1 VVVSEGRAGE
11 RGDANA
17 AKADEESSSGARLA
31 ALAGLIALAVLAYL
45 VLFKPEPY
53 KVTAEFAN
61 AAQVVKGNEVVV
73 GGTKVGSVDA
83 VELGPSGAALITFT
97 VSDDFAPLHRGT
109 VATIRSPSLSQ
120 IAGRQ
125 IQLTLPAD
133 SQAGDEI
140 PSGGKLDQS
149 ETVSAVDLDQLFNT
163 LSPKTIKDFKHV
175 IQGFELSYEGVGE
188 QANKGLHY
196 LNPFL
201 STSRRLFAELTY
213 DEQAFRS
220 LIVDTSK
227 LSGALAER
235 SSDISGLVGNLDRM
249 MTAIG
254 DRKERLALAVSELP
268 DFMRRANTTFVN
280 LRAALDDVTPL
291 VEASKPAA
299 EQLRPFLAEL
309 RQAAAD
315 AVPTVT
321 DLDAIVKRPGA
332 ANDLVDLNHLQ
343 PQLTDVAVGSGSP
356 DCGAEAEKD
365 FASAADGD
373 FTQGSLGES
382 VCSLANSLPQLS
394 QLRAY
399 TPELVG
405 WFDGFS
411 SHSGYTD
418 ANGGLA
424 RVHTI
429 FNTFTISE
437 ASNLPIV
444 SNPPLPISDP
454 ARADIITSGA
464 TQKCPGGNERP
475 LGAADPADD
484 SVPFTDGGA
493 LTDNT
498 VGSCNPDDVQP
509 GP

>member
-1 VVVSEGRAGE
+1 MLV
-11 RGDANA
+11 
-17 AKADEESSSGARLA
+17 
-31 ALAGLIALAVLAYL
+31 ALALFAWL

-53 KVTAEFAN
+53 RVTAAFAN
-61 AAQVVKGNEVVV
+61 AGQVVKGNEVVV
-73 GGTKVGSVDA
+73 GGAKAGTVES
-83 VELGPSGAALITFT
+83 VELGPEGQALVTFT
-97 VSDDFAPLHRGT
+97 VSEQYAPLSRGT
-109 VATIRSPSLSQ
+109 TATIRSPSLSQ

-133 SQAGDEI
+133 AEAGEEI
-140 PSGGKLDQS
+140 ESGETLSQS
-149 ETVSAVDLDQLFNT
+149 ETVSTVDLDQLFNT

-175 IQGFELSYEGVGE
+175 IQGFEASYAGVGE
-188 QANKGLHY
+188 QANKGAKY

-235 SSDISGLVGNLDRM
+235 STDISGLVGNLNQM
-249 MTAIG
+249 MNAIG
-254 DRKERLALAVSELP
+254 DRKQALATAVSQLP
-268 DFMRRANTTFVN
+268 SFMRRANTTFVN

-299 EQLRPFLAEL
+299 AEL
-309 RQAAAD
+309 QTFLPELRAAAAD
-315 AVPTVT
+315 AVPTIR
-321 DLDAIVKRPGA
+321 DLDAIVKRSGA
-332 ANDLVDLNHLQ
+332 ANDLVDLNTIQ
-343 PQLTDVAVGSGSP
+343 PRLTGVAVGSGSA
-356 DCGAEAEKD
+356 DCGAQAERD
-365 FASAADGD
+365 FAAAADDD

-382 VCSLANSLPQLS
+382 VCSLKNSLPQLEFF
-394 QLRAY
+394 RAY
-399 TPELVG
+399 TPELIG

-411 SHSGYTD
+411 SHSGYID
-418 ANGGLA
+418 ANGGTA

-429 FNTFTISE
+429 FNTLTVAES
-437 ASNLPIV
+437 SGLPVIG
-444 SNPPLPISDP
+444 SPPLPVSAP
-454 ARADIITSGA
+454 ERQNLITTGA

-475 LGAADPADD
+475 LGAADPSDD

-493 LTDNT
+493 LTDDT
-498 VGSCNPDDVQP
+498 VGGCNPDDVLP